1 MGAKTHN
8 GGSRKRLSYGS
19 QRRDDVGAPP
29 SLSARAAAAPAR
41 CEQYE
46 FLIKPSGVAILVPD
60 SSLAMDRMAVVY
72 LAHTALEVC
81 LGLIKLRGRYQHE
94 SPGERSA
101 KSAMYVRHHA
111 ASLLSLAAL
120 SGLVQWRGL
129 IHTETGEICN
139 AVLAIF
145 HLGAVCSF
153 AHAWLCSRSFRAAK
167 IIVPHAPFG
176 VAFALAL
183 L

>member
-1 MGAKTHN
+1 MP
-8 GGSRKRLSYGS
+8 R
-19 QRRDDVGAPP
+19 
-29 SLSARAAAAPAR
+29 SATEAR
-41 CEQYE
+41 
-46 FLIKPSGVAILVPD
+46 PGAILVPD

-111 ASLLSLAAL
+111 ASILSLAAL

-153 AHAWLCSRSFRAAK
+153 AHAWLCSRSFPAAK